1 MRLRNARARNA
12 LSFTAKT
19 QRLLLVRY
27 STPATDE
34 NAGTCDQR
42 DLWWSDF
49 RFGRK
54 DTALLRRYSR
64 VTRGRT
70 PGLQSGAREATLFP
84 TEVKPLHEITIA
96 LSLLESI
103 ESTAAEQGIERV
115 NAVHVRVGA
124 LSGVV
129 RDALLF
135 SWDVATARTI
145 AEGSQLVVEEVP
157 LVVFCERCEAERSP
171 HSGTGLLCPACGTP
185 SPNILRGREM
195 QLVSMEV
202 PA

>member
-1 MRLRNARARNA
+1 
-12 LSFTAKT
+12 
-19 QRLLLVRY
+19 
-27 STPATDE
+27 
-34 NAGTCDQR
+34 
-42 DLWWSDF
+42 
-49 RFGRK
+49 
-54 DTALLRRYSR
+54 
-64 VTRGRT
+64 
-70 PGLQSGAREATLFP
+70 LQSGAGEATLFP
-84 TEVKPLHEITIA
+84 TEVEPLHEITVA

-115 NAVHVRVGA
+115 NAVHIRVGA

-157 LVVFCERCEAERSP
+157 LVVFCERCEAERAP
-171 HSGTGLLCPACGTP
+171 HSGTGLLCPTCGTP
-185 SPNILRGREM
+185 SPHILRGREM

>member
-1 MRLRNARARNA
+1 M
-12 LSFTAKT
+12 
-19 QRLLLVRY
+19 
-27 STPATDE
+27 
-34 NAGTCDQR
+34 
-42 DLWWSDF
+42 
-49 RFGRK
+49 
-54 DTALLRRYSR
+54 
-64 VTRGRT
+64 
-70 PGLQSGAREATLFP
+70 
-84 TEVKPLHEITIA
+84 HEITIA

-103 ESTAAEQGIERV
+103 ESTASVQGIERV

-145 AEGSQLVVEEVP
+145 AEGSRLVVEEIP
-157 LVVFCERCEAERSP
+157 LVIFCEFCESEQAP
-171 HSGTGLLCPACGTP
+171 HPGTGLLCPACGTP
-185 SPNILRGREM
+185 SPRIVRGREM

>member
-1 MRLRNARARNA
+1 MIACCSN
-12 LSFTAKT
+12 S
-19 QRLLLVRY
+19 
-27 STPATDE
+27 
-34 NAGTCDQR
+34 R
-42 DLWWSDF
+42 DYEVM
-49 RFGRK
+49 
-54 DTALLRRYSR
+54 ARYSR
-64 VTRGRT
+64 VTRGRA
-70 PGLQSGAREATLFP
+70 PGLQSRPREATLVP
-84 TEVKPLHEITIA
+84 TEVEPLHEITVA

-124 LSGVV
+124 LSGIV

-145 AEGSQLVVEEVP
+145 AEGSQLLVEEVP
-157 LVVFCERCEAERSP
+157 LVVFCERCEAERAP

-185 SPNILRGREM
+185 SPHIVRGREM